1 VLNNQWAISSF
12 QGIAAGEGE
21 TFAARGVGYGLATL
35 RVDGNDFLAVY
46 AATKWAAERARRGG
60 GATVLE
66 HFTYR
71 MEGHS
76 TSDDP
81 TKYRPLEEPDAWPYG
96 DPIKRLKDHLV
107 LIGEWDDARQEALEK
122 EIKAKVR
129 VAYKAAEKHGSLATG
144 TKIDPMTMFEQVYE
158 EMPTHIR
165 NQREEFKKELD

>member
-1 VLNNQWAISSF
+1 M
-12 QGIAAGEGE
+12 
-21 TFAARGVGYGLATL
+21 RG
-35 RVDGNDFLAVY
+35 R
-46 AATKWAAERARRGG
+46 RASGG

-66 HFTYR
+66 HYTYR

-96 DPIKRLKDHLV
+96 DPIKRLRDHLI
-107 LIGEWDDARQEALEK
+107 LIEEWDSERQEALEA
-122 EIKAKVR
+122 EIKAKIR

-158 EMPTHIR
+158 DLPRHIR
-165 NQREEFKKELD
+165 EQRDEFKLELE